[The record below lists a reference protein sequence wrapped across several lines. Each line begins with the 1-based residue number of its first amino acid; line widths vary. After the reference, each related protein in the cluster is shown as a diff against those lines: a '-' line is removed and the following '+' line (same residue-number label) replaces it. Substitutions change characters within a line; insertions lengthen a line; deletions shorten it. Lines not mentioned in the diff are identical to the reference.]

1 MWIERALHCVQRM
14 DLVCSVERF
23 RYYCETL
30 FSISFMIIKTIKLK
44 NSESLLYIRPNDAGM
59 YELEIEVN
67 IFMLIPIFANGKEV
81 SLSLFK
87 LQS

>member
-1 MWIERALHCVQRM
+1 
-14 DLVCSVERF
+14 
-23 RYYCETL
+23 
-30 FSISFMIIKTIKLK
+30 MIIKTIKLK